1 MGRQCPRCGAGLR
14 ADQEWCL
21 NCGTGVSTRVVGT
34 RAWRAPLLLL
44 SGLAL
49 LTALAL
55 AFVIIEASD
64 DTEPVVQT
72 APAPVTPTP
81 PPAATPIPTPTPTPS
96 PTPAPTTAAGLAQ
109 WPEGQTAWTV
119 VLDTRGTRR
128 GADRR
133 AEALTTPAQPVGVLD
148 AADYP
153 SLPNGRFVVFA
164 GQFPTEAAAQAAL
177 TALGTSVPDAS
188 VRRVVP
194 G

>member
-1 MGRQCPRCGAGLR
+1 M
-14 ADQEWCL
+14 
-21 NCGTGVSTRVVGT
+21 NCGTAVATRVVGT
-34 RAWRAPLLLL
+34 RAWRAPLLLV

-55 AFVIIEASD
+55 AFVLIEASD

-72 APAPVTPTP
+72 APPPVAATPTP
-81 PPAATPIPTPTPTPS
+81 TPAATPIPTPT

-128 GADRR
+128 GAERR

-153 SLPNGRFVVFA
+153 SLPNGRFVVFS

-177 TALGTSVPDAS
+177 TALGTAVPDAS